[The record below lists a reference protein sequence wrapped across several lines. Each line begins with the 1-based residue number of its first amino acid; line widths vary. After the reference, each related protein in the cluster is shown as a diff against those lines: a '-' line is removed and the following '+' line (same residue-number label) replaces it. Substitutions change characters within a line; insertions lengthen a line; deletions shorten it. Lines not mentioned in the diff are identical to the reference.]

1 MLNVMRSDAAAVIPA
16 YNCDRTIG
24 PVVEAARRHVGAV
37 VVIDDGSVDG
47 TAAAARQ
54 AGARV
59 ESLLANRG
67 KGFALRRG
75 IEAALALAPRAI
87 VLLDGDG
94 QHDAAEIPTLL
105 AAWEGGAG
113 ELVIGTRWSDP
124 AAIPPARYWTN
135 YVGSRILSWMTG
147 TELLDSQSGF
157 RVMTGE
163 LARRLPL
170 RSDGYAIESEML
182 IKAAR
187 LGARIGHVP
196 VRAIYDGCPSHFR
209 PVTDTFRISCE
220 AIYFKVF
227 DDA

>member
-1 MLNVMRSDAAAVIPA
+1 MRFDAAAVIPA

-37 VVIDDGSVDG
+37 VVIDDGSADG

-59 ESLLANRG
+59 ESLHANRG

-113 ELVIGTRWSDP
+113 DLVIGTRWSDP
-124 AAIPPARYWTN
+124 AAIPAARYWTN

-157 RVMTGE
+157 RLLAGD
-163 LARRLPL
+163 LARRLSL

-209 PVTDTFRISCE
+209 PVTDTFLISCE

-227 DDA
+227 DDV